1 MHPAIRIHKELLTKW
16 RKAMDLVG
24 PGSLK
29 PHFEDAQASV
39 HHLNATGRWID
50 LGSGAGFPGIA
61 LAVYHPQAHVLL
73 VDSRQKRALFLQR
86 VIQKSGLTNI
96 TLFHGRSEDIT
107 DTFDGIIS
115 RAYRKPLSY
124 LEDAQ
129 RLSKENARTVLLL
142 GGTTPFVPPDKW
154 NIEEDSTYT
163 ISTGLRR
170 RLILVSQTE

>member
-1 MHPAIRIHKELLTKW
+1 MHHAIRIHKELLQKW

-29 PHFEDAQASV
+29 PHFEDAQESVRDLHASG
-39 HHLNATGRWID
+39 TWID

-61 LAVYHPQAHVLL
+61 LAVFHPKAHVLL
-73 VDSRQKRALFLQR
+73 VESRQKRALFLQR
-86 VIQKSGLTNI
+86 VIQQSKLPNI

-107 DTFDGIIS
+107 DTFDGVIS

-124 LEDAQ
+124 LEDAR
-129 RLSKENARTVLLL
+129 RLSKENTRTVLLL
-142 GGTTPFVPPDKW
+142 GGTNPFVTPKNW
-154 NIEEDSTYT
+154 SIEEDSTYS

-170 RLILVSQTE
+170 RLILAAQKE